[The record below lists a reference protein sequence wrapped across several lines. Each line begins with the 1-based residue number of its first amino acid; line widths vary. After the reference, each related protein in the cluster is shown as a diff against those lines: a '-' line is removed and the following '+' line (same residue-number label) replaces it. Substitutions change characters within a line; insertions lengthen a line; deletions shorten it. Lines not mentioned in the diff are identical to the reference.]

1 MPYNVLSTELKN
13 QIWLMYLRKSRQ
25 DDPNETV
32 EEVLAKHE
40 TILQEWAKREL
51 GYVIPEEYIYREV
64 ISGGES
70 IDEREEMR
78 KVLSRMEDPNVAGII
93 VVDPQRLTR
102 GSLEDCGRL
111 ISTLRYTKTLVAT
124 PMMTYDMENKME
136 RRFFEDEL
144 MRGRDYLDYTKE
156 ILSRGKL
163 ASVKRGNFIG
173 SVPPYGYNKATIGKD
188 RTLTPNEEEADVVRL
203 IFDWFVNEG
212 IGTMK
217 ITRRL
222 NSMGIKPRNRD
233 FWYEQSVSQII
244 TNKHY
249 DGKVVFYRRKTTVL
263 VEDGKQV
270 KKRVWQPENELLVV
284 EGKHPAIVDHDI
296 FMKAQERRP
305 NEPRVSRNT
314 MMQNPLSGVV
324 FCSKC
329 GHNMIRQPYK
339 HAEDRLGCRYHKPM
353 CMKSARLIDVI
364 EATIKALEE
373 SELPELKAK
382 MDNGAG
388 KSVAIQ
394 KRMLERLEK
403 QMEEYRQQEE
413 KQYDLLETGKYTQDL
428 FDKRNAALRQK
439 MEACQ
444 QQILEAKQTM
454 PKEID
459 YAERIVKLEEA
470 IAALKDNTVS
480 CQVQNKLLKEIVE
493 RIEMSTYE
501 ITSKQVGVNLK
512 VFLRL

>member
-13 QIWLMYLRKSRQ
+13 RIWIMYLRKSRQ

-51 GYVIPEEYIYREV
+51 GYEIPEENIYREV

-70 IDEREEMR
+70 IDEREEMQ
-78 KVLSRMEDPNVAGII
+78 KVLARIEDPSVAGL
-93 VVDPQRLTR
+93 VCVDPQRLTR

-111 ISTLRYTKTLVAT
+111 ISTLRYTKTFVAT
-124 PMMTYDMENKME
+124 PMMTYDMDNKME

-156 ILSRGKL
+156 ILARGKL

-173 SVPPYGYNKATIGKD
+173 SVPPYGYDKVTIGKD
-188 RTLTPNEEEADVVRL
+188 HTLTPNEAEADVVRL

-212 IGTMK
+212 IGSMK

-233 FWYEQSVSQII
+233 FWYEQSISQILN
-244 TNKHY
+244 NKHY
-249 DGKVVFYRRKTTVL
+249 DGKVVFFRRKTSVQ
-263 VEDGKQV
+263 VEEGKQV
-270 KKRVWQPENELLVV
+270 KKRVWQPEEELLVV
-284 EGKHPAIVDHDI
+284 EGKHPPIVDHEV
-296 FMKAQERRP
+296 FMKAQEKRP
-305 NEPRVSRNT
+305 YEPRVTQKSL
-314 MMQNPLSGVV
+314 MKNPLSGIV

-329 GHNMIRQPYK
+329 GHNMIRHPYQ
-339 HAEDRLGCRYHKPM
+339 HAEDRLACRYHKPM
-353 CMKSARLIDVI
+353 CMKSARLTDVI
-364 EATIKALEE
+364 TATITALEE
-373 SELPELKAK
+373 AELPELKARLE
-382 MDNGAG
+382 NGDG

-413 KQYDLLETGKYTQDL
+413 KQYDLLETGKYTQAL
-428 FDKRNAALRQK
+428 FDRRNSALRQK
-439 MEACQ
+439 MEDCQ
-444 QQILEAKQTM
+444 KQIFEAKQNM
-454 PKEID
+454 PKEVD
-459 YAERIVKLEEA
+459 YAERIKTLEEA
-470 IAALKDNTVS
+470 IAALKDDKET
-480 CQVQNKLLKEIVE
+480 CQKQNQLLKRIVD
-493 RIEMSTYE
+493 RIEMTTHE
-501 ITSKQVGVNLK
+501 ISAKKVGVNLK
-512 VFLRL
+512 VFLKL